1 MIHETVPSFSRVE
14 ITMRG
19 KDDLV
24 IAATELRLLAG
35 ELDFISS
42 QTFKDD
48 EAVILAH
55 HKIKAV
61 SKKLR
66 GRNA

>member
-1 MIHETVPSFSRVE
+1 
-14 ITMRG
+14 MRG